1 MAIKFRVTANLNDAK
16 KKTDRMVQR
25 LTALPTQ
32 ATDYFR
38 SVTPIRSGNARRNT
52 RLQGK
57 NTILG
62 DYPYAER
69 LDQGYSDQ
77 APQGM
82 TQPTEQWINKQLRDI
97 ERGR

>member
-1 MAIKFRVTANLNDAK
+1 MAIKLRVTANMSDAK
-16 KKTDRMVQR
+16 KKTDRMVQQ
-25 LTALPTQ
+25 LSQLPTQ
-32 ATDYFR
+32 AADYFR
-38 SVTPIRSGNARRNT
+38 SITPIRSGNARRNT

-57 NTILG
+57 NVIIG

-77 APQGM
+77 APEGM
-82 TQPTEQWINKQLRDI
+82 TQPTEQWINKKLRDI